1 MYLQIHIQYIVTY
14 MEVDMSNTNILK
26 IENLKKHFNVH
37 HGLFEEKKTLKAVD
51 GVSFEIKKG
60 ETFGVVGE
68 SGCGKSTLGRTI
80 TRLYDATSGKIYF
93 NDKDITHLKGK
104 NLQPYKKKM
113 QIIFQDP
120 YSSLNP
126 SMNVR
131 EILAEPLQIH
141 TNLKGKALEEKAKE
155 LLETVGLDPS
165 SVDKFPYEFS
175 GGQRQRLGIAR
186 AISVEPEFILCDE
199 PISALDVSIQ
209 AQIINKLESIQERT
223 GISYLFIAH
232 DLSMVKHISHRIG
245 VMYLGKMVEIASSDE
260 LYKEPLHPYT
270 KGLLQS
276 IPKIGAQ
283 SDFENILFGDLPNP
297 VDLPSGC
304 RFRTR
309 CRYAEKICV
318 EVEPR
323 MIEVTANRFVEC
335 HLYDGDRENSE
346 KL

>member
-1 MYLQIHIQYIVTY
+1 MHKETIIR
-14 MEVDMSNTNILK
+14 
-26 IENLKKHFNVH
+26 IENLKKHFQVNR
-37 HGLFEEKKTLKAVD
+37 GLLKEKKILKAVD
-51 GVSFEIKKG
+51 GITFEIEKG

-80 TRLYDATSGKIYF
+80 TRLYDATEGKIYF
-93 NDKDITHLKGK
+93 DGNEITKLKGK
-104 NLQPYKKKM
+104 QLHPYKKKM

-131 EILAEPLQIH
+131 EILSEPLQIH
-141 TNLKGKALEEKAKE
+141 TYLSGRDLELKIKESLEI
-155 LLETVGLDPS
+155 VGLDAT
-165 SVDKFPYEFS
+165 SVDKFPHEFS

-186 AISVEPEFILCDE
+186 AISVEPDFILCDE

-209 AQIINKLESIQERT
+209 AQIINKLEMIQEES

-245 VMYLGKMVEIASSDE
+245 VMYLGKMVEMADSAS

-276 IPKIGAQ
+276 VPRIGTD
-283 SDFENILFGDLPNP
+283 SNFESILFGDLPNP

-309 CRYAEKICV
+309 CKYAKKICS
-318 EVEPR
+318 EVEPT
-323 MIEVTANRFVEC
+323 MIQIAPKRQVAC
-335 HLYDGDRENSE
+335 HLYD
-346 KL
+346 K

>member
-1 MYLQIHIQYIVTY
+1 MHKEAIIQ
-14 MEVDMSNTNILK
+14 
-26 IENLKKHFNVH
+26 IENLKKHFQVD
-37 HGLFEEKKTLKAVD
+37 HGLLKEKKILKAVD
-51 GVSFEIKKG
+51 GITFEIGKG

-80 TRLYDATSGKIYF
+80 TRLYDATEGKIYF
-93 NDKDITHLKGK
+93 GGNEITKLKGK
-104 NLQPYKKKM
+104 SLHPYKKKM

-131 EILAEPLQIH
+131 EILSEPLQIH
-141 TNLKGKALEEKAKE
+141 TSLSRRDLELKIKESLEI
-155 LLETVGLDPS
+155 VGLDAT
-165 SVDKFPYEFS
+165 SVDKFPHEFS

-186 AISVEPEFILCDE
+186 AISVEPDFILCDE

-209 AQIINKLESIQERT
+209 AQIINKLETIQEKT
-223 GISYLFIAH
+223 GVSYLFIAH

-245 VMYLGKMVEIASSDE
+245 VMYLGKMVEIADSGS

-270 KGLLQS
+270 MGLLQS
-276 IPKIGAQ
+276 IPKIGTD
-283 SDFENILFGDLPNP
+283 SNFESILFGDLPNP

-309 CRYAEKICV
+309 CKYAKPICS
-318 EVEPR
+318 EVEPT
-323 MIEVTANRFVEC
+323 MIQIAPKRQVAC
-335 HLYDGDRENSE
+335 HLYDE
-346 KL
+346 

>member
-1 MYLQIHIQYIVTY
+1 MR
-14 MEVDMSNTNILK
+14 MEVVMHKEAIIQ
-26 IENLKKHFNVH
+26 IENLKKHFQVD
-37 HGLFEEKKTLKAVD
+37 HGLLKEKKILKAVD
-51 GVSFEIKKG
+51 GITFEIGKG

-80 TRLYDATSGKIYF
+80 TRLYDATEGKIYF
-93 NDKDITHLKGK
+93 GGNEITKLKGK
-104 NLQPYKKKM
+104 NLHPYKKKM

-131 EILAEPLQIH
+131 EILSEPLQIH
-141 TNLKGKALEEKAKE
+141 TNLSGQDLEFKIKE
-155 LLETVGLDPS
+155 SLEIVGLDAT
-165 SVDKFPYEFS
+165 SVDKFPHEFS

-186 AISVEPEFILCDE
+186 AISVEPDFILCDE

-209 AQIINKLESIQERT
+209 AQIINKLEAIQEKT
-223 GISYLFIAH
+223 GVSYLFIAH

-245 VMYLGKMVEIASSDE
+245 VMYLGKMVEIADSGS

-270 KGLLQS
+270 MGLLQS
-276 IPKIGAQ
+276 IPKIGTD
-283 SDFENILFGDLPNP
+283 SNFESILFGDLPNP

-309 CRYAEKICV
+309 CKYAEKICS
-318 EVEPR
+318 EIEPT
-323 MIEVTANRFVEC
+323 MIQIAPKRQVAC
-335 HLYDGDRENSE
+335 HLYD
-346 KL
+346 K

>member
-1 MYLQIHIQYIVTY
+1 MW
-14 MEVDMSNTNILK
+14 MEVVMHKEAIIQ
-26 IENLKKHFNVH
+26 IENLKKHFQVD
-37 HGLFEEKKTLKAVD
+37 HGLLKEKKILKAVD
-51 GVSFEIKKG
+51 GVTFEIGKG

-80 TRLYDATSGKIYF
+80 TRLYDATEGKIYF
-93 NDKDITHLKGK
+93 SGNEITKLKGK
-104 NLQPYKKKM
+104 SLHPYKKKM

-131 EILAEPLQIH
+131 EILSEPLQIH
-141 TNLKGKALEEKAKE
+141 TSLSRRDLEAKIKE
-155 LLETVGLDPS
+155 SLEIVGLDAT
-165 SVDKFPYEFS
+165 SVDKFPHEFS

-186 AISVEPEFILCDE
+186 AISVEPDFILCDE

-209 AQIINKLESIQERT
+209 AQIINKLETIQEKT
-223 GISYLFIAH
+223 GVSYLFIAH

-245 VMYLGKMVEIASSDE
+245 VMYLGKMVEIADSGS

-270 KGLLQS
+270 MGLLQS
-276 IPKIGAQ
+276 IPKIGTD
-283 SDFENILFGDLPNP
+283 SNFESILFGDLPNP

-309 CRYAEKICV
+309 CKYAKPICS
-318 EVEPR
+318 EVEPT
-323 MIEVTANRFVEC
+323 MIQIAPKRQVAC
-335 HLYDGDRENSE
+335 HLYDE
-346 KL
+346 